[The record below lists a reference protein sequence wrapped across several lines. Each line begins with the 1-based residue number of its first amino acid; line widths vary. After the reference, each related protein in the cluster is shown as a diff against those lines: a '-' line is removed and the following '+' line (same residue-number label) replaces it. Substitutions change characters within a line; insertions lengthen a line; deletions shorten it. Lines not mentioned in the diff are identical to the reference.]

1 MELTKKEQYEIA
13 KMVVEIL
20 DNKHRNVSRSWIALR
35 KEIRNYCE
43 NDSENVRWATLQS
56 KIYDTIRACLN
67 ISRLDDMTDEQV
79 MRAQNVFSFIKL
91 EREATKNGRTN
102 ESPSQK

>member
-20 DNKHRNVSRSWIALR
+20 DNKHIKVSRSWIALR

-43 NDSENVRWATLQS
+43 NDSHNVRWATLQS
-56 KIYDTIRACLN
+56 KIYDAIRACLN

-79 MRAQNVFSFIKL
+79 LRAQNVFNFIKQ
-91 EREATKNGRTN
+91 EREITKQWKN
-102 ESPSQK
+102 

>member
-1 MELTKKEQYEIA
+1 MELTKKEEYEVA
-13 KMVVEIL
+13 QMVVEII
-20 DNKHRNVSRSWIALR
+20 DKKHKKVSRSWIALR

-56 KIYDTIRACLN
+56 KIYDAIRACLN

-79 MRAQNVFSFIKL
+79 LRAQNVFNFIKQ
-91 EREATKNGRTN
+91 EREITKQWKN
-102 ESPSQK
+102 

>member
-1 MELTKKEQYEIA
+1 MELTKKEEYEIA

-20 DNKHRNVSRSWIALR
+20 DKKHKKVSPSWIALR

-43 NDSENVRWATLQS
+43 NDSDNVRWTTLQS

-67 ISRLDDMTDEQV
+67 ISRLDDMTDSQV
-79 MRAQNVFSFIKL
+79 IRAGNAFKFIKR
-91 EREATKNGRTN
+91 EREITKQCKN
-102 ESPSQK
+102 

>member
-20 DNKHRNVSRSWIALR
+20 DNKHRKVSRSWIALR

-43 NDSENVRWATLQS
+43 NDSHNVR
-56 KIYDTIRACLN
+56 
-67 ISRLDDMTDEQV
+67 
-79 MRAQNVFSFIKL
+79 
-91 EREATKNGRTN
+91 
-102 ESPSQK
+102 

>member
-1 MELTKKEQYEIA
+1 MELTKKEEYEIA

-20 DNKHRNVSRSWIALR
+20 DKRHRKVSPSWIALR

-43 NDSENVRWATLQS
+43 SNSESVRWTTLQS

-67 ISRLDDMTDEQV
+67 ISRLDDMTDNQV
-79 MRAQNVFSFIKL
+79 TRARNAFRFIKQ
-91 EREATKNGRTN
+91 EREITKQWKN
-102 ESPSQK
+102 

>member
-1 MELTKKEQYEIA
+1 MELTSKEEYEIA

-20 DNKHRNVSRSWIALR
+20 DKRHKKINRSWIALR

-43 NDSENVRWATLQS
+43 NDGHNVRWTTLQS
-56 KIYDTIRACLN
+56 KIYDAIRACLN

-102 ESPSQK
+102 ESTSQK